1 MKQSLI
7 TANAIHVDNQSAP
20 HFTKEQ
26 TMIEAICTENQSL
39 SDSTDYCKAI
49 ANKKKKKFIPM
60 QKRESLWKTHNLK
73 FKQIADILIDCPK
86 LSPAAFTAYCYMFK
100 QNPCRPSLAEIEQRL
115 GCRKKVVVEVI
126 KELIARKLIV
136 IKEKGAGTR
145 ATLYEFILD
154 PNQWDLASNSHALV
168 PRKKGIFKGVASGS
182 HPTQQ
187 ENLAVPTRPNKGG
200 TNIRL
205 SHKNNYEINLNERED
220 EGLGLNAGPATGGQR
235 ELPLK
240 TLIHGDKN
248 EKIERKVIVKVR
260 EGALSSD
267 KIAEMLGNTFKGSL
281 NDLENSTKTAST
293 GL

>member
-1 MKQSLI
+1 
-7 TANAIHVDNQSAP
+7 
-20 HFTKEQ
+20 
-26 TMIEAICTENQSL
+26 MIEAICTENQSL

-187 ENLAVPTRPNKGG
+187 
-200 TNIRL
+200 
-205 SHKNNYEINLNERED
+205 
-220 EGLGLNAGPATGGQR
+220 
-235 ELPLK
+235 
-240 TLIHGDKN
+240 
-248 EKIERKVIVKVR
+248 
-260 EGALSSD
+260 
-267 KIAEMLGNTFKGSL
+267 
-281 NDLENSTKTAST
+281 
-293 GL
+293 